1 MLHVNP
7 IDKAF
12 QDIIQEIYWSESLE
26 EAEEILREKLE
37 SMDEDLR
44 EILLKRRREFC
55 SNPSAVIEV
64 IRLEAAAEA
73 AETEIISRILL
84 ARSLIGAGFLMQCT
98 DKWSRLNATDKAH
111 ILAPLYKA
119 AYGLDLATRRW
130 PESIDEVHLDYA
142 MKMLDKALERA
153 EKQGIVAE
161 LRKFI
166 EETAEKLVR

>member
-1 MLHVNP
+1 MDP

-12 QDIIQEIYWSESLE
+12 QDVIQEVYWSEPLE

-37 SMDEDLR
+37 TMDEDLR
-44 EILLKRRREFC
+44 ELLLKRRREFC
-55 SNPSAVIEV
+55 NNPSAVVEV

-73 AETEIISRILL
+73 AETELMSRILL

-98 DKWSRLNATDKAH
+98 EKWANIDAKTKAS

-142 MKMLDKALERA
+142 IKMLDKALERA
-153 EKQGIVAE
+153 EEHGIIAE

-166 EETAEKLVR
+166 EKTAEKLVR